1 MYNLTLKNKAGN
13 TLEFNQVGGAFKI
26 TEITGL
32 SPADATINTSTM
44 ALVDGAKFNS
54 SKVIMR
60 VIDIAFVI
68 EREPSKNR
76 IEVYKV
82 LKSKHAV
89 EVAYKG
95 DYRNVFIEGYVQ
107 SVDIDYF
114 AMKQRVTVSILCPS
128 SYFRQAQEMVNE
140 LSAIIGTF
148 HFPFAITEPV
158 PLSYLDNTASL
169 ILTNDGDVETG
180 LIIELYARGTASNPK
195 IYNYVTGEY
204 IGVNFDFVTGDLITI
219 DTRKGSKSIKLL
231 RNGVTSNQFNSIM
244 KGSKWLQLEANESVF
259 VGEAERGFANLE
271 ITFKHNNLYEG
282 V

>member
-32 SPADATINTSTM
+32 SPADAIINTSTM

-54 SKVIMR
+54 SKVNMR

-114 AMKQRVTVSILCPS
+114 AM
-128 SYFRQAQEMVNE
+128 N
-140 LSAIIGTF
+140 
-148 HFPFAITEPV
+148 
-158 PLSYLDNTASL
+158 
-169 ILTNDGDVETG
+169 
-180 LIIELYARGTASNPK
+180 
-195 IYNYVTGEY
+195 
-204 IGVNFDFVTGDLITI
+204 
-219 DTRKGSKSIKLL
+219 
-231 RNGVTSNQFNSIM
+231 
-244 KGSKWLQLEANESVF
+244 
-259 VGEAERGFANLE
+259 
-271 ITFKHNNLYEG
+271 
-282 V
+282 